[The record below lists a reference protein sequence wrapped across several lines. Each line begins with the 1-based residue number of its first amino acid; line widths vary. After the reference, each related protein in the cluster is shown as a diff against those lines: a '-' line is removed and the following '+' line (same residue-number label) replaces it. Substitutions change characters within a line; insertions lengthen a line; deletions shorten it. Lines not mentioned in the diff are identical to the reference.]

1 MSDMTRKILRWR
13 PATITIAQEHKAAL
27 ARALQSRHRK
37 IKQGM
42 LYYADGQPRRD
53 FAEGVSIDLGMILI
67 GLVESLGSR
76 KLAENAL
83 KDITALFLDSF
94 DPLPQDRAY
103 IEAKK
108 FNLDRQFE
116 MLRTWR
122 ASGADQ
128 RLEAV
133 LLIGARL
140 LFGGENP
147 DLARIAGLLAPEAW
161 SIYVRTLHVFGRSVQ
176 SARPRDAEG
185 KIKLEAVD
193 TGTVPRSIN

>member
-1 MSDMTRKILRWR
+1 MAREILRWR

-27 ARALQSRHRK
+27 ARALQSRLRK
-37 IKQGM
+37 IKEGM
-42 LYYADGQPRRD
+42 LYYADGQPGRD
-53 FAEGVSIDLGMILI
+53 FAEGISIDLGMIFI

-76 KLAENAL
+76 KLAEHGL
-83 KDITALFLDSF
+83 KDIIALFLDSF

-122 ASGADQ
+122 ASGPDQ
-128 RLEAV
+128 RFDAV

-140 LFGGENP
+140 LFRGEEA
-147 DLARIAGLLAPEAW
+147 DLARIARLLAPEAW

-176 SARPRDAEG
+176 SLRTRDAEG
-185 KIKLEAVD
+185 KITPLGD
-193 TGTVPRSIN
+193 